1 MSDNSWPV
9 LVEMLKMTDQFMIN
23 KSNYV
28 VCTEPKVGKNF
39 TKFSAARQ
47 VEQNEHAPTG
57 WGIIDVKFRN
67 QTLINYK
74 GKHHET
80 SAKIA

>member
-39 TKFSAARQ
+39 TLAQKKKK
-47 VEQNEHAPTG
+47 N
-57 WGIIDVKFRN
+57 
-67 QTLINYK
+67 
-74 GKHHET
+74 
-80 SAKIA
+80 